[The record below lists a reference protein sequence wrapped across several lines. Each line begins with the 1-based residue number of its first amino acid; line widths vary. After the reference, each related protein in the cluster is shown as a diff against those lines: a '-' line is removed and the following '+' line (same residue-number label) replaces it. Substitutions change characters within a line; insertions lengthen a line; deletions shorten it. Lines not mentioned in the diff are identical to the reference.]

1 MRNGVMRAD
10 MTVEMEPSLTRG
22 HAVWRKAATVRG
34 ALTLLVGGSVLAAC
48 GSSSTGATTL
58 APTATPTPVCTGTTT
73 NPGYSNGLATVAGQA
88 TTLSGAG
95 STFVAP
101 MMSVWTKAYA
111 TSNSVQV
118 AYSSVGSG
126 AGIAQLQANTV
137 DFGDSDAFMK
147 DSDIAKAKGGPV
159 VQIPLVQAPVV
170 VAYNLPGIAS
180 GLKFD
185 GNTLGKIFSGGIT
198 MWNDPAIKALNP
210 GITLPSTPIAIAH
223 RSDGSGTTNIFT
235 DFLTQTSPAWVTA
248 LGGSTTSVG
257 KTVAWPVGIGGKGND
272 GVSAIISQTPGG
284 FGYVELDY
292 AIAQHQTYGDVENKA
307 GKFIEPCEQT
317 AANATV
323 GITSY
328 PADLRVDIVNESSN
342 PEAYPITGLT
352 WALVYQNQTK
362 AAVAAG
368 LVNFLSWVLTKGQDL
383 TGSVNYTPLGPTLQA
398 LCIAQLKKITVN
410 GTPVSP

>member
-1 MRNGVMRAD
+1 
-10 MTVEMEPSLTRG
+10 MTVEIEPLPNRERPF
-22 HAVWRKAATVRG
+22 WRRRTSAQG
-34 ALTLLVGGSVLAAC
+34 ALTLLVGGSMLAAC
-48 GSSSTGATTL
+48 GSGSTAATS
-58 APTATPTPVCTGTTT
+58 APSATPTPVCTGTTA
-73 NPGYSNGLATVAGQA
+73 NPGYTNGLATVAGQA

-111 TSNSVQV
+111 TSNGVQV
-118 AYSSVGSG
+118 AYQSVGSG
-126 AGIAQLQANTV
+126 AGIAQLQAETV

-170 VAYNLPGIAS
+170 VVYNLPGIAS

-185 GNTLGKIFSGGIT
+185 GDTLGKIFSGVIT
-198 MWNDPAIKALNP
+198 AWNDAAIKALNP
-210 GITLPSTPIAIAH
+210 GITLPSTPIAVAH
-223 RSDGSGTTNIFT
+223 RSDGSGTTAIFT

-272 GVSAIISQTPGG
+272 GVSAIVSQTSGG
-284 FGYVELDY
+284 IGYVELDY
-292 AIAQHQTYGDVENKA
+292 AIAQHQTYGDVKNKA
-307 GKFIEPCEQT
+307 GLFIEPCEQT
-317 AANATV
+317 AAAATA

-328 PADLRVDIVNESSN
+328 PPDLRVDIVNQSSN
-342 PEAYPITGLT
+342 PQAYPITGLT

-362 AAVAAG
+362 AATAAA
-368 LVNFLSWVLTKGQDL
+368 LVNFFSWVLTKGQDL
-383 TGSVNYTPLGPTLQA
+383 TGSVNYTPLGATLQA

>member
-1 MRNGVMRAD
+1 
-10 MTVEMEPSLTRG
+10 MTVEIEPSLNRERPFWRG
-22 HAVWRKAATVRG
+22 GTSVRG
-34 ALTLLVGGSVLAAC
+34 ALTLLAGGAVLAAC
-48 GSSSTGATTL
+48 GSTSTPAGTA
-58 APTATPTPVCTGTTT
+58 APSATPTPVCTGTTA
-73 NPGYSNGLATVAGQA
+73 NPGYTNGLATVAGQA

-111 TSNSVQV
+111 TAAGVQV

-126 AGIAQLQANTV
+126 AGISQLQGETV

-170 VAYNLPGIAS
+170 VVYNLPGVAS
-180 GLKFD
+180 GLKLD
-185 GNTLGKIFSGGIT
+185 GDTIGKIFSGGIT
-198 MWNDPAIKALNP
+198 VWNDPAIKALNP
-210 GITLPSTPIAIAH
+210 GITLPSTPIAVAH
-223 RSDGSGTTNIFT
+223 RSDGSGTTAIFT

-248 LGGSTTSVG
+248 LGGSSTSVG
-257 KTVAWPVGIGGKGND
+257 KTVAWPVGIGGKGNE
-272 GVSAIISQTPGG
+272 GVSAVVSQTAGG
-284 FGYVELDY
+284 IGYVELDY
-292 AIAQHQTYGDVENKA
+292 AIAQHQTYADVKNKA
-307 GKFIEPCEQT
+307 GVFVEPCEQT
-317 AANATV
+317 AAAATV

-328 PADLRVDIVNESSN
+328 PSDLRVDIVNQSSN
-342 PEAYPITGLT
+342 TQAYPITGLT

-362 AAVAAG
+362 AATAAA
-368 LVNFLSWVLTKGQDL
+368 LVNFFSWVLTKGQDL
-383 TGSVNYTPLGPTLQA
+383 TGSVNYTPLGATLQA

>member
-1 MRNGVMRAD
+1 
-10 MTVEMEPSLTRG
+10 MTVEIETSLNRERSFWRRG
-22 HAVWRKAATVRG
+22 ASIRG
-34 ALTLLVGGSVLAAC
+34 ALTLLAGGSVLAAC
-48 GSSSTGATTL
+48 GAASTGATTL
-58 APTATPTPVCTGTTT
+58 APTATPTPVCTGTTA
-73 NPGYSNGLATVAGQA
+73 NPGYTNGLATVSGQA

-126 AGIAQLQANTV
+126 AGVAQIQANTV
-137 DFGDSDAFMK
+137 DFGDSDAFM
-147 DSDIAKAKGGPV
+147 SDTDLAKAKGPI

-170 VAYNLPGIAS
+170 AIYNLPGIPS

-185 GNTLGKIFSGGIT
+185 GDTLGKIFSGAIT
-198 MWNDPAIKALNP
+198 TWNDPAIKALNP
-210 GITLPSTPIAIAH
+210 GISLPSTPIAVAH
-223 RSDGSGTTNIFT
+223 RSDGSGTTAIFT

-248 LGGSTTSVG
+248 LGGSKTSVG

-272 GVSAIISQTPGG
+272 GVSAVVAQTAGG
-284 FGYVELDY
+284 IGYVELDY
-292 AIAQHQTYGDVENKA
+292 AIAQHQTYGDVKNKA
-307 GKFIEPCEQT
+307 GLFVEPCEQT

-328 PADLRVDIVNESSN
+328 PSDLRIDIVNLSSN
-342 PEAYPITGLT
+342 AQAYPITGLT

-362 AAVAAG
+362 AATAAG
-368 LVNFLSWVLTKGQDL
+368 LVNFFSWVLTKGQDL

-398 LCIAQLKKITVN
+398 LCIAQLKKITLN

>member
-1 MRNGVMRAD
+1 
-10 MTVEMEPSLTRG
+10 MTVDIEPSLSRG
-22 HAVWRKAATVRG
+22 RRFWRQGASVRG
-34 ALTLLVGGSVLAAC
+34 ALTLLAGGSVLAAC
-48 GSSSTGATTL
+48 GSTSSGATTL
-58 APTATPTPVCTGTTT
+58 APTATPTQVCTGTTA
-73 NPGYSNGLATVAGQA
+73 PPSYSNGLATVAGQA
-88 TTLSGAG
+88 TTVSGAG

-101 MMSVWTKAYA
+101 MMSVWTKAYS
-111 TSNSVQV
+111 TSNGVQV

-147 DSDIAKAKGGPV
+147 DSDIAKAKGPV

-170 VAYNLPGIAS
+170 VAYNLAGVAS

-185 GNTLGKIFSGGIT
+185 GDTLGKIFSGAIT
-198 MWNDPAIKALNP
+198 AWNDAAIKALNP
-210 GITLPSTPIAIAH
+210 GITLPSTPIAVAH
-223 RSDGSGTTNIFT
+223 RSDGSGTTAIFT
-235 DFLTQTSPAWVTA
+235 DFLTQTSPSWVSA
-248 LGGSTTSVG
+248 LGGKTTSVG
-257 KTVAWPVGIGGKGND
+257 KTVAWPVGIGGKGNE
-272 GVSAIISQTPGG
+272 GVSAVISQTPGG
-284 FGYVELDY
+284 IGYIELNY
-292 AIAQHQTYGDVENKA
+292 AIAQHQTYADVKNKA
-307 GKFIEPCEQT
+307 GNFIEPCEQT

-328 PADLRVDIVNESSN
+328 PADLRVDIINQSSN

-362 AAVAAG
+362 AATAAA
-368 LVNFLSWVLTKGQDL
+368 LVNFFSWVLTKGQNL

-398 LCIAQLKKITVN
+398 LCIAQLKKITLN

>member
-1 MRNGVMRAD
+1 MI
-10 MTVEMEPSLTRG
+10 VEIEPSLNHER
-22 HAVWRKAATVRG
+22 AFWRKSASVRG
-34 ALTLLVGGSVLAAC
+34 ALALLAGSAVLAAC
-48 GSSSTGATTL
+48 GSSTSPGTA
-58 APTATPTPVCTGTTT
+58 APSATPTAVCTGTTAA
-73 NPGYSNGLATVAGQA
+73 PGYTNGLATVSGQA

-137 DFGDSDAFMK
+137 DFGDSDAFMS
-147 DSDIAKAKGGPV
+147 DSDIAKAKGPV

-170 VAYNLPGIAS
+170 AVYNLPGVAS

-185 GNTLGKIFSGGIT
+185 GNTLGKIFAGTIT
-198 MWNDPAIKALNP
+198 MWNDAAIKALNP
-210 GITLPSTPIAIAH
+210 GITLPSTPIAVAH
-223 RSDGSGTTNIFT
+223 RSDGSGTTAIFT

-248 LGGSTTSVG
+248 LGGKTTSVG

-272 GVSAIISQTPGG
+272 GVSAVVSQTAGG
-284 FGYVELDY
+284 IGYVELDY
-292 AIAQHQTYGDVENKA
+292 AIAQHQTYADVENKA

-328 PADLRVDIVNESSN
+328 PSDLRIDIINQSTN

-362 AAVAAG
+362 AATAAA
-368 LVNFLSWVLTKGQDL
+368 LVNFFSWVLTKGQDM
-383 TGSVNYTPLGPTLQA
+383 TGTVNFTPLGPTLQA
-398 LCIAQLKKITVN
+398 LCIAQLKKITLN
-410 GTPVSP
+410 GTPVSS

>member
-1 MRNGVMRAD
+1 MIVKIEARLNRDRPIWRRAAGVRA
-10 MTVEMEPSLTRG
+10 
-22 HAVWRKAATVRG
+22 
-34 ALTLLVGGSVLAAC
+34 ALTLMIGGTVLAAC
-48 GSSSTGATTL
+48 GSTSSSGTA
-58 APTATPTPVCTGTTT
+58 APSATPTPVCTGTTA
-73 NPGYSNGLATVAGQA
+73 NPGYSNGVATVSGQA

-111 TSNSVQV
+111 TANSVQV

-126 AGIAQLQANTV
+126 AGISQLQANTV
-137 DFGDSDAFMK
+137 DFGDSDAYMK
-147 DSDIAKAKGGPV
+147 DSDIAKAKGPV

-170 VAYNLPGIAS
+170 VVYNLPGVAS

-185 GNTLGKIFSGGIT
+185 GDTLGKVFSGAIT
-198 MWNDPAIKALNP
+198 VWNDPAIKALNP
-210 GITLPSTPIAIAH
+210 GITLPSTPIAVAH
-223 RSDGSGTTNIFT
+223 RSDGSGTTAIFT

-272 GVSAIISQTPGG
+272 GVSAVVSQTAGG
-284 FGYVELDY
+284 VGYVELDY
-292 AIAQHQTYGDVENKA
+292 AIAQHQTYADVKNKA
-307 GKFIEPCEQT
+307 GVFIQPCEQT
-317 AANATV
+317 AAAATV

-328 PADLRVDIVNESSN
+328 PSDLRVDIVNQSSN
-342 PEAYPITGLT
+342 SQAYPITGLT

-362 AAVAAG
+362 AATAAA
-368 LVNFLSWVLTKGQDL
+368 LVNFFSWVLTKGQDL

>member
-10 MTVEMEPSLTRG
+10 MTVEMRPSLTRG

-48 GSSSTGATTL
+48 GSATTGATTL
-58 APTATPTPVCTGTTT
+58 GPTATPTPVCTGTTA

-126 AGIAQLQANTV
+126 AGIAQLQAKTV

-185 GNTLGKIFSGGIT
+185 GDTLGKIFSGGIT
-198 MWNDPAIKALNP
+198 VWNDPAIKALNP

-248 LGGSTTSVG
+248 LGGSM
-257 KTVAWPVGIGGKGND
+257 
-272 GVSAIISQTPGG
+272 
-284 FGYVELDY
+284 
-292 AIAQHQTYGDVENKA
+292 
-307 GKFIEPCEQT
+307 
-317 AANATV
+317 
-323 GITSY
+323 
-328 PADLRVDIVNESSN
+328 
-342 PEAYPITGLT
+342 
-352 WALVYQNQTK
+352 
-362 AAVAAG
+362 
-368 LVNFLSWVLTKGQDL
+368 
-383 TGSVNYTPLGPTLQA
+383 
-398 LCIAQLKKITVN
+398 
-410 GTPVSP
+410 

>member
-1 MRNGVMRAD
+1 
-10 MTVEMEPSLTRG
+10 MTVEIEPSLNRERHFWRRG
-22 HAVWRKAATVRG
+22 AGVRG

-48 GSSSTGATTL
+48 GSGSTPAATD
-58 APTATPTPVCTGTTT
+58 APSATPTPVCTGTTA
-73 NPGYSNGLATVAGQA
+73 NPGYSNGLATVSGQA

-137 DFGDSDAFMK
+137 DFGDSDAFMT
-147 DSDIAKAKGGPV
+147 DSDIAKAKGPV

-170 VAYNLPGIAS
+170 VVYNLPGIPS

-185 GNTLGKIFSGGIT
+185 GDTIGKIFSGGIT

-210 GITLPSTPIAIAH
+210 GITLPSTPIAVAH
-223 RSDGSGTTNIFT
+223 RSDGSGTTDIFT

-248 LGGSTTSVG
+248 LGGKTTSVG
-257 KTVAWPVGIGGKGND
+257 KTVAWPVGIGGKGNE
-272 GVSAIISQTPGG
+272 GVSAVVGQTAGG
-284 FGYVELDY
+284 IGYVELDY
-292 AIAQHQTYGDVENKA
+292 AIAQHQTYADVKNKA
-307 GKFIEPCEQT
+307 GLFVEPCEQT

-328 PADLRVDIVNESSN
+328 PSDLRVDIVNQSSN
-342 PEAYPITGLT
+342 AQAYPITGLT

-362 AAVAAG
+362 AATAAA
-368 LVNFLSWVLTKGQDL
+368 LVNFFSWVLTKGQDL
-383 TGSVNYTPLGPTLQA
+383 TGQVNYTPLGPTLQA

>member
-1 MRNGVMRAD
+1 
-10 MTVEMEPSLTRG
+10 MTVEIEPLLNRERPF
-22 HAVWRKAATVRG
+22 WRRRASAQG
-34 ALTLLVGGSVLAAC
+34 ALTLLVGGSMLAAC
-48 GSSSTGATTL
+48 GSGTTGATS
-58 APTATPTPVCTGTTT
+58 APSATPTPVCTGTTA

-111 TSNSVQV
+111 TSNGVQV
-118 AYSSVGSG
+118 AYQAVGSG
-126 AGIAQLQANTV
+126 AGIAQLQAETV

-170 VAYNLPGIAS
+170 VVYNLPGIAS

-185 GNTLGKIFSGGIT
+185 GETLGKMFSGAIT
-198 MWNDPAIKALNP
+198 TWNDPAIKALNP
-210 GITLPSTPIAIAH
+210 TITLPSTPIAIAH
-223 RSDGSGTTNIFT
+223 RSDGSGTTAIFT

-272 GVSAIISQTPGG
+272 GVSAIVSQTAGG
-284 FGYVELDY
+284 LGYVELDY
-292 AIAQHQTYGDVENKA
+292 AIAQHQTYADVKNKA
-307 GKFIEPCEQT
+307 GNFVEPCEQT

-328 PADLRVDIVNESSN
+328 PSDLRVDIVNQSSN
-342 PEAYPITGLT
+342 AQAYPITGLT

-362 AAVAAG
+362 AATAAA
-368 LVNFLSWVLTKGQDL
+368 LVNFFSWVLTKGQDL

>member
-1 MRNGVMRAD
+1 
-10 MTVEMEPSLTRG
+10 MTVEIEPLLNRERAFRRRVAG
-22 HAVWRKAATVRG
+22 AKG

-48 GSSSTGATTL
+48 GSSSTPATA
-58 APTATPTPVCTGTTT
+58 APSATPTPVCTGTTAV
-73 NPGYSNGLATVAGQA
+73 PGYTNGVATVSGQA

-111 TSNSVQV
+111 TAGSVQV
-118 AYSSVGSG
+118 AYQSVGSG

-137 DFGDSDAFMK
+137 DFGASDAFMK
-147 DSDIAKAKGGPV
+147 DSDIALGKGPV

-170 VAYNLPGIAS
+170 AVYNLPGVAS

-185 GNTLGKIFSGGIT
+185 GETLGKIFSGGIT
-198 MWNDPAIKALNP
+198 TWNDPAITALNP
-210 GITLPSTPIAIAH
+210 GITLPNTPIAVAH
-223 RSDGSGTTNIFT
+223 RSDGSGTTAIFT

-284 FGYVELDY
+284 IGYVELDY
-292 AIAQHQTYGDVENKA
+292 AIAQNQTYADVKNKA
-307 GKFIEPCEQT
+307 GQFIQPCEQT

-328 PADLRVDIVNESSN
+328 PSDLRVDIINQSSN
-342 PEAYPITGLT
+342 PQAYPITGLT

-362 AAVAAG
+362 AATAAA
-368 LVNFLSWVLTKGQDL
+368 LVNFFSWVLTKGQDM

-398 LCIAQLKKITVN
+398 LCMAQLKKITVN

>member
-1 MRNGVMRAD
+1 
-10 MTVEMEPSLTRG
+10 
-22 HAVWRKAATVRG
+22 
-34 ALTLLVGGSVLAAC
+34 LTLLVGGSMLAAC
-48 GSSSTGATTL
+48 GSGGTAATS
-58 APTATPTPVCTGTTT
+58 APSATPTPVCTGTTA
-73 NPGYSNGLATVAGQA
+73 NPGYANGLAPVAGQA

-111 TSNSVQV
+111 TSNGVQV
-118 AYSSVGSG
+118 AYQSVGSG
-126 AGIAQLQANTV
+126 AGIAQLQAETV

-170 VAYNLPGIAS
+170 VVYNLPGIAS

-185 GNTLGKIFSGGIT
+185 GDTLGKIFSGAIT
-198 MWNDPAIKALNP
+198 VWNDAAIKASNP
-210 GITLPSTPIAIAH
+210 GITLPSTPIAVAH
-223 RSDGSGTTNIFT
+223 RSDGSGTTAIFT
-235 DFLTQTSPAWVTA
+235 DFLTQTSPVWVTA

-272 GVSAIISQTPGG
+272 GVSAIVSQTSGG
-284 FGYVELDY
+284 IGYVELDY
-292 AIAQHQTYGDVENKA
+292 AIAQHQTYADVKNKA
-307 GKFIEPCEQT
+307 AQFIEPCEQT

-328 PADLRVDIVNESSN
+328 PSDLRVDIVNQSTN
-342 PEAYPITGLT
+342 AQAYPITGLT

-362 AAVAAG
+362 PATAAA
-368 LVNFLSWVLTKGQDL
+368 LVNFFSWVLTKGQDL
-383 TGSVNYTPLGPTLQA
+383 TNSVNYTPLGPTLQA

>member
-1 MRNGVMRAD
+1 
-10 MTVEMEPSLTRG
+10 MTVEIEPSQNRERAFWRRG
-22 HAVWRKAATVRG
+22 ASVRG
-34 ALTLLVGGSVLAAC
+34 ALTLLAGGSVLAAC
-48 GSSSTGATTL
+48 GSTSTPAGTN
-58 APTATPTPVCTGTTT
+58 APSATPTLVCTGTTA
-73 NPGYSNGLATVAGQA
+73 NPGYTNGLATVAGQA

-111 TSNSVQV
+111 TANGVQV

-126 AGIAQLQANTV
+126 AGISQLQAKTV

-170 VAYNLPGIAS
+170 VVYNLPGVAS
-180 GLKFD
+180 GLKLD
-185 GNTLGKIFSGGIT
+185 GDTIGKIFSGGIT
-198 MWNDPAIKALNP
+198 VWNDPAIKALNP
-210 GITLPSTPIAIAH
+210 GITLPSTPIAVAH
-223 RSDGSGTTNIFT
+223 RSDGSGTTAIFT

-257 KTVAWPVGIGGKGND
+257 KTVAWPVGIGGKGNE
-272 GVSAIISQTPGG
+272 GVSAVVSQTAGG
-284 FGYVELDY
+284 IGYVELDY
-292 AIAQHQTYGDVENKA
+292 AIAQHQTYADVKNKA
-307 GKFIEPCEQT
+307 AVFVEPCEQT
-317 AANATV
+317 AAAATV

-328 PADLRVDIVNESSN
+328 PSDLRVDIVNQSSN
-342 PEAYPITGLT
+342 PQAYPITGLT

-362 AAVAAG
+362 AATAAA
-368 LVNFLSWVLTKGQDL
+368 LVNFFSWVLTKGQDL
-383 TGSVNYTPLGPTLQA
+383 TGSVNYTPLGTTLQA

>member
-1 MRNGVMRAD
+1 
-10 MTVEMEPSLTRG
+10 MTVDIERSLNRERPMWRRARG
-22 HAVWRKAATVRG
+22 VQAAVS
-34 ALTLLVGGSVLAAC
+34 LLVGSTVLAAC
-48 GSSSTGATTL
+48 GSSSSPGTS
-58 APTATPTPVCTGTTT
+58 APSATPTPVCTGTTA
-73 NPGYSNGLATVAGQA
+73 NPGYTNGVATVAGQA
-88 TTLSGAG
+88 TSLSGAG

-111 TSNSVQV
+111 TANGVQV
-118 AYSSVGSG
+118 AYQSVGSG
-126 AGIAQLQANTV
+126 AGIAQLQAETV

-147 DSDIAKAKGGPV
+147 DFDIAAAKGGPV
-159 VQIPLVQAPVV
+159 IQIPLVQAPVV
-170 VAYNLPGIAS
+170 VVYNLPGIPS

-185 GNTLGKIFSGGIT
+185 GSTLGKIFSGGIT
-198 MWNDPAIKALNP
+198 SWDDPAIKATNP
-210 GITLPSTPIAIAH
+210 GITLPSTPIAVAH
-223 RSDGSGTTNIFT
+223 RSDGSGTTAIFT

-272 GVSAIISQTPGG
+272 GVSAIVSQTAGG
-284 FGYVELDY
+284 IGYVELDY
-292 AIAQHQTYGDVENKA
+292 AIAQHQTYGDVKNKA
-307 GKFIEPCEQT
+307 GQFIEPCEQT

-328 PADLRVDIVNESSN
+328 PSDLRVDIVNQSTN
-342 PEAYPITGLT
+342 PQSYPITGLT

-362 AAVAAG
+362 ASTAAA
-368 LVNFLSWVLTKGQDL
+368 LVNFFSWVLTKGQDL

>member
-1 MRNGVMRAD
+1 MN
-10 MTVEMEPSLTRG
+10 VETRPSLLRSRG
-22 HAVWRKAATVRG
+22 FLHGRASVGTAV
-34 ALTLLVGGSVLAAC
+34 TLSAGGLLLAAC
-48 GSSSTGATTL
+48 GSGTSAATN
-58 APTATPTPVCTGTTT
+58 APTATPTQVCTGTPAP
-73 NPGYSNGLATVAGQA
+73 PGYTNGLATVSGQA
-88 TTLSGAG
+88 TSLSGAG

-111 TSNSVQV
+111 TSGGVQV

-147 DSDIAKAKGGPV
+147 DSDIAKAKGPV

-170 VAYNLPGIAS
+170 VAYNLPGVAS

-185 GNTLGKIFSGGIT
+185 GDTLGKIFSGGIT
-198 MWNDPAIKALNP
+198 LWNDPAIKALNP
-210 GITLPSTPIAIAH
+210 GITLPSTPIAVAH
-223 RSDGSGTTNIFT
+223 RSDGSGTTAIFT

-248 LGGSTTSVG
+248 LGGKTTSVG
-257 KTVAWPVGIGGKGND
+257 KTVAWPVGIGGKGNE
-272 GVSAIISQTPGG
+272 GVSAAISQTAGG
-284 FGYVELDY
+284 VGYVELDY
-292 AIAQHQTYGDVENKA
+292 AIAQHQTYADVKNTA
-307 GKFIEPCEQT
+307 GNFIEPCEQT

-328 PADLRVDIVNESSN
+328 PSDLRVDIINQSSN

-362 AAVAAG
+362 AATAAA

>member
-1 MRNGVMRAD
+1 
-10 MTVEMEPSLTRG
+10 MTVEIEPSLNRERPFWRG
-22 HAVWRKAATVRG
+22 GTSVRG
-34 ALTLLVGGSVLAAC
+34 ALTLLAGGAVLAAC
-48 GSSSTGATTL
+48 GSTSTPAGTA
-58 APTATPTPVCTGTTT
+58 APSATPTPVCTGTTA
-73 NPGYSNGLATVAGQA
+73 NPGYTNGLATVTGQA

-111 TSNSVQV
+111 TANSVQV
-118 AYSSVGSG
+118 AYQSVGSG

-147 DSDIAKAKGGPV
+147 DSDIAKAKGPV

-170 VAYNLPGIAS
+170 VAYNLPGVAS
-180 GLKFD
+180 GLKLD
-185 GNTLGKIFSGGIT
+185 GDTIGKIFSGGIT
-198 MWNDPAIKALNP
+198 VWNDPAIKALNP
-210 GITLPSTPIAIAH
+210 GITLPSTPIAVAH
-223 RSDGSGTTNIFT
+223 RSDGSGTTAIFT
-235 DFLTQTSPAWVTA
+235 DFMTQTSPAWVTA

-257 KTVAWPVGIGGKGND
+257 KTVAWPVGIGGKGNE
-272 GVSAIISQTPGG
+272 GVSAVISQTPGG
-284 FGYVELDY
+284 IGYIELDY
-292 AIAQHQTYGDVENKA
+292 AIAQHQTYADVKNKA
-307 GKFIEPCEQT
+307 GNFVEPCEQT

-328 PADLRVDIVNESSN
+328 PSDLRVDIVNQSSN
-342 PEAYPITGLT
+342 AQAYPITGLT

-362 AAVAAG
+362 AATAAA
-368 LVNFLSWVLTKGQDL
+368 LVNFFSWVLTKGQDL